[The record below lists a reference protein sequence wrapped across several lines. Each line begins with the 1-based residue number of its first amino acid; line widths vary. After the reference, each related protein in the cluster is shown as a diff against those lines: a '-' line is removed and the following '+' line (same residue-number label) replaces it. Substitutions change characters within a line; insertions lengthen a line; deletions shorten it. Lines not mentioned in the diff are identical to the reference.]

1 MQTPQINEK
10 IRNMIKEV
18 RGDLFAALTSVS
30 LAHCISADCKLGA
43 GIAKIFRQKFGR
55 IDQLKSTNAM
65 VGEVAPLL
73 VNNRFVYNLVTKEH
87 FWEKPTY
94 ESLKNSLI
102 GMKDHA
108 MQHNVIEICMPRI
121 GCGLD
126 RLEWNKVKSI
136 LEEVFGNGSIVI
148 TVYSI

>member
-1 MQTPQINEK
+1 M
-10 IRNMIKEV
+10 
-18 RGDLFAALTSVS
+18 FAALTSVS

-43 GIAKIFRQKFGR
+43 GIAKIFRRKFGR